1 MTPARGVRGVPGFG
15 RPTACKLKRPSLYA
29 VCAVVVGVGSFGSMV
44 WSSFDALASTLVRP
58 GAGPE
63 LSSSFYL
70 AWALVATG
78 CGILALRTAGPV
90 GLPRP
95 ALTWCLGSPQISALL
110 HQRSLRSRVTAAAV
124 AGGTAGLAA
133 MIVLW
138 PVSGLLAWLPPIV
151 GPLMG
156 AALVSITAA
165 EQAQAPAEGHYA
177 RLATT
182 RSLGL
187 VAVAAGLL
195 TWYLASYDV
204 ITVGAGMALPVAGAL
219 ALLVLVRGLGRLPT
233 VRKVIATGGIPLGE
247 LHRAGEVVDR
257 VSASVAM
264 MTTGLLEPTPRRR
277 RPIRF
282 TATARVTRGRVAWLA
297 LLDTR
302 RVLARWPELVV
313 AAGLAPL
320 VGSVTRVAGR
330 DWGYVLLT
338 VLAYAL
344 ASRLARWF
352 FAWNASPSLKF
363 LVPFSDP
370 STTVALLAAP
380 VLGVLMFS
388 TAAVALAGLSPWW
401 IASSLVCALVGV
413 QRRVVEEGKDPQ
425 ELALLVSTPFGPV
438 PYNQILRLTSG
449 WDAALL
455 GGWLSFVLPDATVLP
470 TVLIAGL
477 LYAGWVNASRVW
489 ARRHR
494 GPRHGVTSAQDRAKQ
509 LRN

>member
-1 MTPARGVRGVPGFG
+1 MTPTRGARGVPGFG
-15 RPTACKLKRPSLYA
+15 MPTERKFNRPTLYA
-29 VCAVVVGVGSFGSMV
+29 VCAAVVGVGSFGSMS
-44 WSSFDALASTLVRP
+44 WAWFLDLASTLARP
-58 GAGPE
+58 GAGHE

-70 AWALVATG
+70 AWTLVTAG
-78 CGILALRTAGPV
+78 CGTLALRSAGPV

-95 ALTWCLGSPQISALL
+95 ALTWCLGLPQISALL
-110 HQRSLRSRVTAAAV
+110 HQRSLRSRVMAAAV
-124 AGGTAGLAA
+124 AGGTAGFAA

-138 PVSGLLAWLPPIV
+138 PVSGWLAWLPPIV

-165 EQAQAPAEGHYA
+165 EQAQAPAEGHSA

-182 RSLGL
+182 RALGL
-187 VAVAAGLL
+187 AAVLTGLL
-195 TWYLASYDV
+195 AWYLASYDV
-204 ITVGAGMALPVAGAL
+204 ITVGVGMALGLVGAL
-219 ALLVLVRGLGRLPT
+219 ALVVLVQGLGRWSA
-233 VRKVIATGGIPLGE
+233 VREVIGAGGIPLGE

-264 MTTGLLEPTPRRR
+264 MTTGLLEPTPRHR

-282 TATARVTRGRVAWLA
+282 TATARVTRGWAGWLA
-297 LLDTR
+297 LLDVR

-313 AAGLAPL
+313 AVFLVPL

-330 DWGYVLLT
+330 EWGCVVLT

-352 FAWNASPSLKF
+352 FAWNASTSLKF
-363 LVPFSDP
+363 LVPFSDS

-388 TAAVALAGLSPWW
+388 TAAVGLAGLSPWW
-401 IASSLVCALVGV
+401 IASSLVCALVGI
-413 QRRVVEEGKDPQ
+413 QRRVVEASKDAQ
-425 ELALLVSTPFGPV
+425 ELALLLSTPIGPV
-438 PYNQILRLTSG
+438 PYNQGLRLTAG
-449 WDAALL
+449 WDAALF
-455 GGWLSFVLPDATVLP
+455 GGWLSLVLPDAAVLP
-470 TVLIAGL
+470 TVMIAGL
-477 LYAGWVNASRVW
+477 SYAGWAQALTVW
-489 ARRHR
+489 THKRRA
-494 GPRHGVTSAQDRAKQ
+494 PRCEVKPTPERAEQ

>member
-1 MTPARGVRGVPGFG
+1 MTSARGVRGVPGFG
-15 RPTACKLKRPSLYA
+15 MPTASKFRRPSLYA
-29 VCAVVVGVGSFGSMV
+29 VCAAVVGVGSFGSMTWAWFV
-44 WSSFDALASTLVRP
+44 ALASTLAGH
-58 GAGPE
+58 GAGHE

-70 AWALVATG
+70 AWAVVMTG
-78 CGILALRTAGPV
+78 CGALALRTAGPV

-95 ALTWCLGSPQISALL
+95 ALTWCLGLPRISALL
-110 HQRSLRSRVTAAAV
+110 HQRSLRSRVMAAAV

-138 PVSGLLAWLPPIV
+138 PVSGWLAGLLPIV
-151 GPLMG
+151 GPLVG

-165 EQAQAPAEGHYA
+165 EQAEAPAEGRGA
-177 RLATT
+177 WLATT
-182 RSLGL
+182 RALGL
-187 VAVAAGLL
+187 VAVLTGLL

-204 ITVGAGMALPVAGAL
+204 ITVGAGMALPLVAAL
-219 ALLVLVRGLGRLPT
+219 AFVVLAQGLWRWPAVRE
-233 VRKVIATGGIPLGE
+233 VIGTGGIPLGE

-264 MTTGLLEPTPRRR
+264 MTTGLLEPAPRRR

-282 TATARVTRGRVAWLA
+282 TATARVTRGRAGWLA

-313 AAGLAPL
+313 VVCLAPL

-330 DWGYVLLT
+330 EWGCVVLT

-363 LVPFSDP
+363 LVPFSDS
-370 STTVALLAAP
+370 STTAALLAAP

-388 TAAVALAGLSPWW
+388 TAAVGLAGLSPWW
-401 IASSLVCALVGV
+401 IASSLVCALVGI
-413 QRRVVEEGKDPQ
+413 QRRVVEASKDAQ
-425 ELALLVSTPFGPV
+425 ELALLISTPFGPA
-438 PYNQILRLTSG
+438 PYNQVLRLTSG
-449 WDAALL
+449 WDAAVL
-455 GGWLSFVLPDATVLP
+455 GGLLSFVLPDATVLP

-477 LYAGWVNASRVW
+477 FYAGWAKASTVWVNK
-489 ARRHR
+489 RRA
-494 GPRHGVTSAQDRAKQ
+494 PRREVKPAQERAEQ

>member
-1 MTPARGVRGVPGFG
+1 MTPAGRVRGVPGFG
-15 RPTACKLKRPSLYA
+15 MPTARKLKRPSLYA
-29 VCAVVVGVGSFGSMV
+29 VCAVVVGVGSFGSMSWAWFV
-44 WSSFDALASTLVRP
+44 DLATTLARP
-58 GAGPE
+58 SAGHE

-70 AWALVATG
+70 AWAVVTAG
-78 CGILALRTAGPV
+78 CGTLALRSAGPV

-95 ALTWCLGSPQISALL
+95 ALTWCLGLPRISALL

-124 AGGTAGLAA
+124 AGGTAGSAA

-138 PVSGLLAWLPPIV
+138 PVSGWAAWLPPIV

-156 AALVSITAA
+156 AALVSATVA
-165 EQAQAPAEGHYA
+165 EQAQAPAEGHHA

-182 RSLGL
+182 RALGL

-195 TWYLASYDV
+195 TWYLASYEV
-204 ITVGAGMALPVAGAL
+204 ITVGAGTAMALVSAL
-219 ALLVLVRGLGRLPT
+219 ALVVLAEGLGRWPA

-277 RPIRF
+277 RSIRF
-282 TATARVTRGRVAWLA
+282 TAAARMTRGWVGWLA
-297 LLDTR
+297 LFDAR
-302 RVLARWPELVV
+302 RVLSRWPELVV
-313 AAGLAPL
+313 AVCLAPL

-330 DWGYVLLT
+330 GWGCVVLI

-352 FAWNASPSLKF
+352 FAWNASPALKF
-363 LVPFSDP
+363 LVPFSDS
-370 STTVALLAAP
+370 STTAALLAAP

-388 TAAVALAGLSPWW
+388 TAAVGLAGLSPWW
-401 IASSLVCALVGV
+401 IASSLVCALVGI
-413 QRRVVEEGKDPQ
+413 QRRVVEAGKDAQ

-438 PYNQILRLTSG
+438 PYNQVLRLTAG

-455 GGWLSFVLPDATVLP
+455 GGWLSFVLPDAAVLP
-470 TVLIAGL
+470 IVLIAGL
-477 LYAGWVNASRVW
+477 FYAGWAKALTIW
-489 ARRHR
+489 THKRRA
-494 GPRHGVTSAQDRAKQ
+494 PRHEVKPTQERAEQ

>member
-1 MTPARGVRGVPGFG
+1 MTSAERVRGVPGFG
-15 RPTACKLKRPSLYA
+15 MPTSSKLKRPSLYA
-29 VCAVVVGVGSFGSMV
+29 VCAVVVGVGSFGSMT
-44 WSSFDALASTLVRP
+44 WAWFAALASTLAGH

-70 AWALVATG
+70 AWALVMTG
-78 CGILALRTAGPV
+78 CATLALRAAGPV

-95 ALTWCLGSPQISALL
+95 ALTWCLGLPRISALL
-110 HQRSLRSRVTAAAV
+110 HQRCLRSRVMAAAA
-124 AGGTAGLAA
+124 AGGTAGFAA

-138 PVSGLLAWLPPIV
+138 PVGGWLAGLPPIV

-165 EQAQAPAEGHYA
+165 EQAQAPVEGRSA
-177 RLATT
+177 GLDTT
-182 RSLGL
+182 RALGL

-204 ITVGAGMALPVAGAL
+204 ITVGAHMALGLVGAL
-219 ALLVLVRGLGRLPT
+219 ALVVLVQGLGHWSA
-233 VRKVIATGGIPLGE
+233 VREVTGTGGIPLGE

-264 MTTGLLEPTPRRR
+264 MTTGLLEPTPRPR

-282 TATARVTRGRVAWLA
+282 AATARVTRRRAGWLA

-302 RVLARWPELVV
+302 RALARWPELVV
-313 AAGLAPL
+313 AVCLAPL
-320 VGSVTRVAGR
+320 VGSVARVAGR
-330 DWGYVLLT
+330 EWGCVVLT

-352 FAWNASPSLKF
+352 FAWTASPSLKF

-370 STTVALLAAP
+370 STAVALLAAP
-380 VLGVLMFS
+380 VLGVLVFS

-401 IASSLVCALVGV
+401 IASSLVCALVGI
-413 QRRVVEEGKDPQ
+413 QRRVVEASKNAQ

-438 PYNQILRLTSG
+438 PYNQVARLASG
-449 WDAALL
+449 WDAAVFGGLL
-455 GGWLSFVLPDATVLP
+455 SLVLPDATVLP

-477 LYAGWVNASRVW
+477 LYAGWAKGWMVW
-489 ARRHR
+489 AHRHR
-494 GPRHGVTSAQDRAKQ
+494 APRSEVKSTQERAEQ
-509 LRN
+509 LRT